1 MHLLL
6 THGRR
11 GLLGA
16 ATVVLFLVGLPG
28 AGHADTFSL
37 CISPRGRI
45 DSVNSSCS
53 VDDRLL
59 SWDSNGVTGPTGPQ
73 GPAGL
78 QGAAGAPGDQ
88 GSQGPVGPVGPTG
101 VTGSAGDAGS
111 KGPTGPVGPMGA
123 QGPQGLQGSQG
134 PQGPDGPQGP
144 PGLDGTQSFILVGGN
159 LGNAVQNTIN
169 AGEGLLSGSQT
180 PLFYGPGNGVDTVL
194 ESEAVPIDS
203 GTVTQLWVQTTEVPG
218 AGESYSFELCKNSV
232 CSSQVS
238 CTISLPTLT
247 ECNDTV
253 DTLDYAPGDT
263 IALRAKSTNGGT
275 QTDVSWSVVVKRT
288 APHL

>member
-28 AGHADTFSL
+28 PGSADTFTL

-88 GSQGPVGPVGPTG
+88 GSKGPVGPVGPTG
-101 VTGSAGDAGS
+101 VTGSAGDPRDKGS
-111 KGPTGPVGPMGA
+111 TGPVGPMGA
-123 QGPQGLQGSQG
+123 QGPQGLSGSQG
-134 PQGPDGPQGP
+134 PQGPAGPQGP
-144 PGLDGTQSFILVGGN
+144 PRPNRTQSFMLAGGN
-159 LGNAVQNTIN
+159 LRH
-169 AGEGLLSGSQT
+169 
-180 PLFYGPGNGVDTVL
+180 P
-194 ESEAVPIDS
+194 VPNFP
-203 GTVTQLWVQTTEVPG
+203 TT
-218 AGESYSFELCKNSV
+218 Y
-232 CSSQVS
+232 Q
-238 CTISLPTLT
+238 
-247 ECNDTV
+247 
-253 DTLDYAPGDT
+253 
-263 IALRAKSTNGGT
+263 
-275 QTDVSWSVVVKRT
+275 
-288 APHL
+288 